1 MTACPTTL
9 TKLAQR
15 FDAIAAHSQG
25 HNRLRAQRNAS
36 QLRLVA
42 QLVLS
47 GTYTTEQGWQWADA
61 AAGQLI
67 NDKRQLDKKA
77 RTR

>member
-1 MTACPTTL
+1 MTTCPATL
-9 TKLAQR
+9 THLAQR
-15 FDAIAAHSQG
+15 FDAIADHSQG
-25 HNRLRAQRNAS
+25 RNSRRAARNA
-36 QLRLVA
+36 QNLRLVA
-42 QLVLS
+42 QLVLQ

>member
-1 MTACPTTL
+1 MTTAPLTL
-9 TKLAQR
+9 TRLAQR
-15 FDAIAAHSQG
+15 FDALAQNMQGSNRRRAA
-25 HNRLRAQRNAS
+25 RNAA

-42 QLVLS
+42 QLTLQ

-67 NDKRQLDKKA
+67 NDQKQLEKKA
-77 RTR
+77 GTK